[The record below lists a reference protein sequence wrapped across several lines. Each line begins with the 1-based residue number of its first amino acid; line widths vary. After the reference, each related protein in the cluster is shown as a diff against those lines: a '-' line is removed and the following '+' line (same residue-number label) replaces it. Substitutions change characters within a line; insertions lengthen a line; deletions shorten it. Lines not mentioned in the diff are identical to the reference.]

1 MVFLHIVYNTI
12 VNINF
17 FLTYL
22 FHLTHLLTQSVKNG
36 QVFER
41 RCLFLISQISTSF

>member
-1 MVFLHIVYNTI
+1 MVFLRIVYNTI

-17 FLTYL
+17 FLAYL
-22 FHLTHLLTQSVKNG
+22 FHLTHLTQSVKNG